1 MVLEAYFDDS
11 GEDEQSVGGCVANA
25 DSWASFEPAWRAVL
39 DQFYVEWFHARRE
52 HRKPGF
58 PPMDEAERDE
68 FRQALVGV
76 LQDHVGVSVSR
87 AVSGGAERW
96 GGYVCVIVPPGSV
109 DMLGLLDKADRVT
122 HRQGKPQPGSSSQRF
137 TEDIIALSNDPY
149 GHCLQQ
155 AFGMAETTRLHTALS
170 LVASVQLRGRHVS
183 DDQLPHLST
192 SRPARYLGRTVGLG
206 QRQPRFDQEG
216 TAGVRELDSTARAMQ
231 ETDPELALET
241 TNLMTQ
247 RWLCDMKAPCRSTE
261 VQLFRDGD
269 EIAEV
274 AKFHGCNDI
283 AGVSIGARR
292 KYWTARRRVA

>member
-1 MVLEAYFDDS
+1 VVLEAYFDDS

-76 LQDHVGVSVSR
+76 LQDHVGVSVSH
-87 AVSGGAERW
+87 AVSGGAARW

-109 DMLGLLDKADRVT
+109 DMLGRLDKADRVT
-122 HRQGKPQPGSSSQRF
+122 HRQGKPQPGSRSQRF

-155 AFGMAETTRLHTALS
+155 AFGMAATEFAIPLGESVHVF
-170 LVASVQLRGRHVS
+170 VADQPKKSGLIARAYNIACSSAKFGDRFVGLDNGRHMN
-183 DDQLPHLST
+183 P
-192 SRPARYLGRTVGLG
+192 RTVIPLQAADFAAYYLTKAKRNPLDPVAGRMSALLQPQRVEYSDGLYLTRG
-206 QRQPRFDQEG
+206 H
-216 TAGVRELDSTARAMQ
+216 V
-231 ETDPELALET
+231 
-241 TNLMTQ
+241 
-247 RWLCDMKAPCRSTE
+247 
-261 VQLFRDGD
+261 
-269 EIAEV
+269 
-274 AKFHGCNDI
+274 
-283 AGVSIGARR
+283 
-292 KYWTARRRVA
+292 